1 MQPEDRQK
9 DRDAG
14 YLWDMLDATQNIVQ
28 FTTGISV
35 GEYLKDRKLQLAVER
50 SLEIIGEAAKK
61 VSLDFQ
67 QDNPGIPWNKIIA
80 QRNVIAHEYGE
91 IKQERIWTVVTLHIP
106 GLMEKLDSMVQSFE
120 ENEIEPVI

>member
-1 MQPEDRQK
+1 MP
-9 DRDAG
+9 
-14 YLWDMLDATQNIVQ
+14 YLLNMLDASQNIVQ

-35 GEYLKDRKLQLAVER
+35 SEYLKDRKLQLAVER

-61 VSLDFQ
+61 VSFDFQ
-67 QDNPGIPWNKIIA
+67 QDHPDIPWNKIIA

-106 GLMEKLDSMVQSFE
+106 GLMEKLDFMVQSFE
-120 ENEIEPVI
+120 KNEIEPVI

>member
-1 MQPEDRQK
+1 MPPENRET
-9 DRDAG
+9 DRDAA
-14 YLWDMLDATQNIVQ
+14 YLWDMLDAAQNIVQ
-28 FTTGISV
+28 FTADISV

-61 VSLDFQ
+61 VSSDFQ
-67 QDNPGIPWNKIIA
+67 QNNPDIPWHKIIA

-106 GLMEKLDSMVQSFE
+106 VLMEKLNFIVQSFE
-120 ENEIEPVI
+120 ENE